1 LPISEQWL
9 MMKRN
14 LAAAVSPV
22 SRGKMMNAGVPAIS
36 NPETGITAPLHSR
49 RKWSWVRI
57 AAVVFLLLVLE
68 SQLLYSVKHES
79 LTFDE
84 GDHIFAGYMSLK
96 HRDFGLNP
104 EHPPLVKMLAAVPL
118 LRMNLNE
125 PELQNRYFKTEAYLS
140 GRDFIFQG
148 DHETI
153 IFRARMA
160 ASFFA
165 LLVALLAFL
174 TAREMFST
182 GAGFIALVLI
192 VFEPNFLAHGALVT
206 TDTGAAAALLA
217 SIYAFY
223 RYVKSPSWGRVIVLG
238 LAAGLFFVVKHS
250 AVLLPPMLILLAITE
265 LLRRRR
271 AGDESRFHQ
280 AARLAGA
287 LVVTGVIAAAVI
299 WACYGFR
306 YAARPSGSQLNPPMQ
321 STLGNL
327 RPAEAKA
334 ITMMARWKLLP
345 ESWLYGLADV
355 RSVANTWPSYMF
367 GKIYAH
373 GVWFYFPVAFVI
385 KATVTTLIFVPLIVY
400 AVATGKLRGSRE
412 ILFLS
417 LPPALYFCISMTS
430 SLNIGIRHVLL
441 VFIFLLVLAG
451 GAAWSLIRNDRRW
464 AWPIAVLILFHV
476 VSSLRAF
483 PTSYIPYANEL
494 WGGPANI
501 HKYLTDS
508 TTDWGQQLK
517 AVKRYIDERGIK
529 QCWFAYTAEP
539 LIPFHAYGI
548 PCQTLPTMDTIWSG
562 LKTETPAVIQGPVF
576 FSHISLTFY
585 ESGSA
590 LLSPYREFMELKP
603 TAVIED
609 GVFVYDGTFNVPYA
623 AAMDRAVI
631 SGNLLEQHQPEQA
644 LSEAQA
650 AIALAP
656 DSLQALMALGDAQKA
671 LRKNA
676 EARTAFET
684 ALRRVHLMEPTAQE
698 VWIPRI
704 QEKMAGL

>member
-1 LPISEQWL
+1 
-9 MMKRN
+9 
-14 LAAAVSPV
+14 
-22 SRGKMMNAGVPAIS
+22 MNAEARAIS
-36 NPETGITAPLHSR
+36 NPAGEIAGTFHSLLKR
-49 RKWSWVRI
+49 SWVKMP
-57 AAVVFLLLVLE
+57 AVLFLLLVLE
-68 SQLLYSVKHES
+68 FQLLYSVKHES

-96 HRDFGLNP
+96 HHDFGLNP
-104 EHPPLVKMLAAVPL
+104 EHPPLVKMIAALPL
-118 LRMNLNE
+118 LGMNIHE
-125 PELQNRYFKTEAYLS
+125 PQLQNRNFKTEAYLS

-148 DHETI
+148 DHEKI

-160 ASFFA
+160 ASIFA

-174 TAREMFST
+174 TAREMFGS
-182 GAGFIALVLI
+182 GAGFIALTLI

-223 RYVKSPSWGRVIVLG
+223 RYVKSPSWGRVVVLG
-238 LAAGLFFVVKHS
+238 LASGVFFIVKHS

-265 LLRRRR
+265 LLRPRR
-271 AGDESRFHQ
+271 ARDETRLHQ
-280 AARLAGA
+280 AVRLAGA
-287 LVVTGVIAAAVI
+287 LVTAGIIAVGI
-299 WACYGFR
+299 MWVCYGFR
-306 YAARPSGSQLNPPMQ
+306 YAARPAGTQLNPLLQ
-321 STLGNL
+321 DTLGNL
-327 RPAEAKA
+327 RPAEAKV
-334 ITMMARWKLLP
+334 ITRVARWKVLP

-367 GKIYAH
+367 GKVYAH
-373 GVWFYFPVAFVI
+373 GMWFYFPVAFVI
-385 KATVTTLIFVPLIVY
+385 KATLTTLVFLPLIVY
-400 AVATGKLRGSRE
+400 AIATGKFHGWRE

-417 LPPALYFCISMTS
+417 LPPAFYFLISMTS
-430 SLNIGIRHVLL
+430 SLNIGVRHILL

-451 GAAWSLIRNDRRW
+451 GATWSLVQSDRRW
-464 AWPIAVLILFHV
+464 VWPIAVLIIFHV

-517 AVKRYIDERGIK
+517 AVKRYVDERGIK
-529 QCWFAYTAEP
+529 ECWFAYTAEP

-548 PCQTLPTMDTIWSG
+548 PCNTLPTMDTIWSG
-562 LKTETPAVIQGPVF
+562 LKTETPPVIKGPVF

-585 ESGSA
+585 ESGSS
-590 LLSPYREFMELKP
+590 LLSPYSEFLKLKP

-631 SGNLLEQHQPEQA
+631 SGNLLDQHQPERA

-650 AIALAP
+650 AIALTP

-671 LRKNA
+671 LQKNA
-676 EARTAFET
+676 EARTTFEK
-684 ALRRVHLMEPTAQE
+684 ALQRVYLMEPTAQE
-698 VWIPRI
+698 IWIPKV
-704 QEKMAGL
+704 QKKMAGL